1 MSEEKIKSY
10 LLVLPIFLGLFT
22 IHYFTTR
29 EDTLMLIAAYSIG
42 FVGFLAS
49 LKYADFSAKEIL
61 ILGIGVRM
69 MLFFS
74 LPNLSDDFYRFIWD
88 GRLIDLGINPFSHT
102 PEFYIQGNVQFSS
115 LSLDLYEKLNSQSYF
130 TIYPPIS
137 QLLFWLSATLS
148 PNSIAGSVLVLRLIL
163 LFFEIGS
170 LILIVKLLKQT
181 GLSVSN
187 TMIYACNPLVI
198 LEITGN
204 LHFEGVMLFFL
215 LGFAFLFQKN
225 KTQLSALAI
234 SLGIATKLVPLM
246 FLPFALRKMKLN
258 KSFAFYIIAGTGT
271 VVLFMP
277 FIDLQFIH
285 SAAGSLDLFF
295 RKFEFNSGLFFLFRE
310 VGYYNRGFDM
320 ISKIGPW
327 MSISALVLILS
338 YSLFIIKKTTYL
350 PTILITILF
359 IQLSL
364 STTVHPWYIIPL
376 IAFAALS
383 EFRFP
388 IIWSFLIFLT
398 YSGYSY
404 SGFAHPFLIISIEY
418 IIVIP
423 FAIYEIVKFH
433 KNPMTNPDPLLII
446 FIKNPKK
453 GKVKTRLAKVIG
465 DDKALNVY
473 NELLNHTHSITN
485 SLSVSKNLY
494 YSQRVDKNDIWSS
507 ADYAKKVQQGEE
519 LGSKMSNAFSD
530 GFEDGKDPICIIGS
544 DCFELS
550 EEILLDAFEKLKDFD
565 FVIGPAKDGGYY
577 LLGMNEHSPALF
589 KDKVYSTSEVF
600 KEAINEI
607 KYLNKSYF
615 LLPKLSDIDT
625 ANDLNHHKTFLRK

>member
-1 MSEEKIKSY
+1 MPEKKIKSY

-22 IHYFTTR
+22 IHYFTLR
-29 EDTLMLIAAYSIG
+29 EDTLILIAAYTVAFAS
-42 FVGFLAS
+42 FLVS
-49 LKYADFSAKEIL
+49 LKYADFSEKEIL
-61 ILGIGVRM
+61 ILGIGARI

-115 LSLDLYEKLNSQSYF
+115 LSLDLYEKLNSPSYF
-130 TIYPPIS
+130 TIYPPVS
-137 QLLFWLSATLS
+137 QFLFWLSATLS
-148 PNSIAGSVLVLRLIL
+148 PNSIVNSVFVLRLTL

-170 LILIVKLLKQT
+170 IVLIVKLLKQT
-181 GLSVSN
+181 GLAVSN
-187 TMIYACNPLVI
+187 TMIYAFNPLVI

-215 LGFAFLFQKN
+215 LGFIFLFQKN
-225 KTQLSALAI
+225 KTKLSALAI

-246 FLPFALRKMKLN
+246 FLNFALRKMKLN
-258 KSFAFYIIAGTGT
+258 KFLVFYTIAGLSA

-285 SAAGSLDLFF
+285 GAAGSLDLFF

-310 VGYYNRGFDM
+310 IGYYKRGFDM
-320 ISKIGPW
+320 IAKIGPW
-327 MSISALVLILS
+327 MSISAIVLILS
-338 YSLFIIKKTTYL
+338 YSWFIIKKTTYL

-364 STTVHPWYIIPL
+364 ATTVHPWYIIPL

-404 SGFAHPFLIISIEY
+404 NSFDHPFLIISIEY

-423 FAIYEIVKFH
+423 LAIYEIVKFQRMNYQ
-433 KNPMTNPDPLLII
+433 KN
-446 FIKNPKK
+446 
-453 GKVKTRLAKVIG
+453 
-465 DDKALNVY
+465 
-473 NELLNHTHSITN
+473 S
-485 SLSVSKNLY
+485 
-494 YSQRVDKNDIWSS
+494 
-507 ADYAKKVQQGEE
+507 
-519 LGSKMSNAFSD
+519 
-530 GFEDGKDPICIIGS
+530 
-544 DCFELS
+544 
-550 EEILLDAFEKLKDFD
+550 
-565 FVIGPAKDGGYY
+565 
-577 LLGMNEHSPALF
+577 
-589 KDKVYSTSEVF
+589 
-600 KEAINEI
+600 
-607 KYLNKSYF
+607 
-615 LLPKLSDIDT
+615 
-625 ANDLNHHKTFLRK
+625 